1 MFFSLVQMGRSQGP
15 RKHLWLGSISS
26 VAAILGQEIL
36 LRALNLMTIAPL
48 FVQKPVVW
56 EGRGKLDERD
66 QKMVCWLD
74 FLLLNLSF
82 RV

>member
-1 MFFSLVQMGRSQGP
+1 MGRSQGP
-15 RKHLWLGSISS
+15 NTFGSALPI
-26 VAAILGQEIL
+26 AAILGQEIL

-66 QKMVCWLD
+66 QKNGMLVG
-74 FLLLNLSF
+74 FLVVEF
-82 RV
+82 VI